1 MTRTLHTSGHDHD
14 HGHEHQQGPRP
25 SRGRRH
31 RRRERRG
38 LLLTLGTTFVILVA
52 EIVGGVLSNSL
63 ALLADAGHMFSDALA
78 ILLAYLALTFAGRP
92 ATPNKT
98 YGWHR
103 LEILA
108 ALANGVTLVVISVFI
123 VWEAWERM
131 VDPPEVQTELMMVIA
146 AIGLFANALGL
157 VFLSGHGHSLNV
169 RGAFLHVLGD
179 LLSSVGVLIGG
190 AVMWWTGWR
199 IVDPVVSVVIAVIIV
214 LGAWRL
220 LKEAVDVLLE
230 GTPVGIDAREVAR
243 ELTSIDGVRG
253 VHDLHVWSLT
263 SGVPAMSCHVAV
275 RSELLS
281 ETAALLDRL
290 RSLLRDRFDIEHATL
305 QIEPDDYLTRRTVV
319 WRLDDDRGRRPDPA
333 ESSRERAPKSGREE
347 ERERE

>member
-1 MTRTLHTSGHDHD
+1 MSRTLRTRAQNHDHARDRD
-14 HGHEHQQGPRP
+14 HGHRG
-25 SRGRRH
+25 SRVRRH
-31 RRRERRG
+31 RGAERRG
-38 LLLTLGTTFVILVA
+38 LLLTLGTTFVILLA

-92 ATPNKT
+92 ATAHKT

-131 VDPPEVQTELMMVIA
+131 VEPPAVETGLMMLIA
-146 AIGLFANALGL
+146 AIGLAANALGL

-179 LLSSVGVLIGG
+179 LLSSVGVLLGG
-190 AVMWWTGWR
+190 ALMWATGWR
-199 IVDPVVSVVIAVIIV
+199 IVDPIVSIAIAVVIV

-220 LKEAVDVLLE
+220 VRESVDVLLE
-230 GTPVGIDAREVAR
+230 ATPTGVDAREVAR
-243 ELTSIDGVRG
+243 ELTSVDGVRG

-263 SGVPAMSCHVAV
+263 SGVIAMSCHVAV
-275 RSELLS
+275 RPELLS
-281 ETAALLDRL
+281 ETAAVLDRL
-290 RSLLRDRFDIEHATL
+290 RAILRDRFDIEHTTL

-319 WRLDDDRGRRPDPA
+319 WCLDDDPGARPAVGPEA
-333 ESSRERAPKSGREE
+333 AG
-347 ERERE
+347 ERE